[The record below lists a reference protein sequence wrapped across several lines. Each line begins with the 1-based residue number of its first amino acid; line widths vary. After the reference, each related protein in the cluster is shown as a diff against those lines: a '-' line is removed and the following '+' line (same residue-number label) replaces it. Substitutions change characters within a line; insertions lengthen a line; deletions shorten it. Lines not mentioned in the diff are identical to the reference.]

1 MAFSVRVFAA
11 MACLKHVL
19 ISKMIDI
26 RLKFMYMYEFLQTR
40 ELSHCATETKDL
52 NDAHQNYSI
61 FKIDSFSMCFQTI
74 VTQQT

>member
-1 MAFSVRVFAA
+1 MTFSVQVFAA

-26 RLKFMYMYEFLQTR
+26 RLKLIYKFLQTR
-40 ELSHCATETKDL
+40 NISNCATKTKEL
-52 NDAHQNYSI
+52 YGTHQNNSI

>member
-1 MAFSVRVFAA
+1 MIFSVQVFTA

-26 RLKFMYMYEFLQTR
+26 RLKFMYEFLQTR
-40 ELSHCATETKDL
+40 ELSHCATKTKDL
-52 NDAHQNYSI
+52 NDAHQNNFI

>member
-1 MAFSVRVFAA
+1 MTFSVRVFAV

-26 RLKFMYMYEFLQTR
+26 RLKFMYEFLQTR
-40 ELSHCATETKDL
+40 NISNCATKIKELKDT
-52 NDAHQNYSI
+52 HQNNSM